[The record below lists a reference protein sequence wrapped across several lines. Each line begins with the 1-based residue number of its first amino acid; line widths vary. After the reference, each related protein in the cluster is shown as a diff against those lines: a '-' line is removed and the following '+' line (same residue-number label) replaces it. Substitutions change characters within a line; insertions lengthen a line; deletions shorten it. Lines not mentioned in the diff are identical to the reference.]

1 VPIVQEAPQPDL
13 GENPASN
20 PRAQIGD
27 NMPPLEERIGM
38 EFREAL
44 LSDRPDFI
52 TRMESAIAA
61 VDRGIVLDDKG
72 KLQLATESEEMLGK
86 AGDLE
91 KILRA
96 CDGYISD
103 THKMVKQP
111 YLEGG
116 RAVDAEK
123 NRLTGPVTDAR
134 SKLRDGMNAFMAK
147 REAERRAEEARVAA
161 EQRAAQ
167 EAADRAAREA
177 REAEEAAQKAARD
190 AKTEEEREAAR
201 LAAADAQAKAEEAIA
216 AAPLA
221 AAAPARTE
229 PIRSDAGATVSG
241 KTVWNSEVED
251 FTKAFKAVKS
261 NPKVQ
266 EAISTAIAGLV
277 RAGTRE
283 IPGVRIWSTVQAVAR

>member
-1 VPIVQEAPQPDL
+1 MPIVQEAPQPDL

-20 PRAQIGD
+20 PRAQIGG
-27 NMPPLEERIGM
+27 NEPPLEERIGM

-44 LSDRPDFI
+44 LSERPDFI
-52 TRMESAIAA
+52 ARMDSAISA
-61 VDRGIVLDDKG
+61 VDRAIVLNDEG
-72 KLQLATESEEMLGK
+72 RPQLVTEDEETLGR

-96 CDGYISD
+96 CDGHVSE
-103 THKMVKQP
+103 THKAVKQP
-111 YLEGG
+111 YLDGG

-123 NRLTGPVTDAR
+123 NRLTGTITTAR
-134 SKLRDGMNAFMAK
+134 AKLRDGMNTFMAK
-147 REAERRAEEARVAA
+147 REAERRAEAARIAA

-167 EAADRAAREA
+167 EKADRAAREA
-177 REAEEAAQKAARD
+177 REAEEAAQRAARD
-190 AKTEEEREAAR
+190 ATNEEEREAAR
-201 LAAADAQAKAEEAIA
+201 LKSVEAQERAEEAIA

-221 AAAPARTE
+221 AAAPARAE
-229 PIRSDAGATVSG
+229 PIRSDAGSTVSG
-241 KTVWNSEVED
+241 KTLWNSEVED
-251 FTKAFKAVKS
+251 FAKAFKAVKS

-266 EAISTAIAGLV
+266 EAVAAAIAGLV

>member
-1 VPIVQEAPQPDL
+1 MPIVQEAPKPSL
-13 GENPASN
+13 GENPASD
-20 PRAQIGD
+20 PRTAIGG
-27 NMPPLEERIGM
+27 NMPPIEERIGM

-44 LSDRPDFI
+44 LSERPEFI
-52 TRMESAIAA
+52 NRMESAIAA
-61 VDRGIVLDDKG
+61 VDRANVTD
-72 KLQLATESEEMLGK
+72 EETLGK

-96 CDGYISD
+96 CDGHISE
-103 THKMVKQP
+103 THKAVKQP
-111 YLEGG
+111 YLDGG
-116 RAVDAEK
+116 RAADAEK
-123 NRLTGPVTDAR
+123 NRLIAPISDAR
-134 SKLRDGMNAFMAK
+134 LKLKDRMNGFMAQ
-147 REAERRAEEARVAA
+147 REAERRAEQARIAA

-177 REAEEAAQKAARD
+177 HEAEEAAQRAAAAATND
-190 AKTEEEREAAR
+190 AEREAAR
-201 LAAADAQAKAEEAIA
+201 IAATEAQAKAEEAIA

-221 AAAPARTE
+221 AAAPARAE
-229 PIRSDAGATVSG
+229 PVRSDAGSTVSG

-251 FTKAFKAVKS
+251 FAKAFKAVRS

-266 EAISTAIAGLV
+266 EAVATAIAGLV

>member
-1 VPIVQEAPQPDL
+1 MPIVQEAPKPDL

-20 PRAQIGD
+20 PRAQMGD

-44 LSDRPDFI
+44 LSQRPDFI
-52 TRMESAIAA
+52 NRMESAIAA
-61 VDRGIVLDDKG
+61 VDRANVTDDE
-72 KLQLATESEEMLGK
+72 TLGK

-96 CDGYISD
+96 CDGHVSE
-103 THKMVKQP
+103 THKAVKQP
-111 YLEGG
+111 YLDGG
-116 RAVDAEK
+116 RAADAEK
-123 NRLTGPVTDAR
+123 NRLISPITEAR
-134 SKLRDGMNAFMAK
+134 SALRNRMNGFMAE
-147 REAERRAEEARVAA
+147 REAAIRAEQARVAA
-161 EQRAAQ
+161 AQRAAQ
-167 EAADRAAREA
+167 EEADRAARAA
-177 REAEEAAQKAARD
+177 REAEEVAQRAAREATND
-190 AKTEEEREAAR
+190 EDREAAR

-221 AAAPARTE
+221 AAAPARAE
-229 PIRSDAGATVSG
+229 PIRSDAGSTVSG

-251 FTKAFKAVKS
+251 FAKAFKAVKS

-266 EAISTAIAGLV
+266 EAINTAIAGLV

>member
-1 VPIVQEAPQPDL
+1 MPIVQEAPQPNL

-52 TRMESAIAA
+52 TRMETAIAA
-61 VDRGIVLDDKG
+61 VDRANVTD
-72 KLQLATESEEMLGK
+72 EETLGK

-161 EQRAAQ
+161 QQRAAQ
-167 EAADRAAREA
+167 EEADRAARA
-177 REAEEAAQKAARD
+177 SREAEEAAQKAARD
-190 AKTEEEREAAR
+190 ATTEEEREAAR
-201 LAAADAQAKAEEAIA
+201 LAAADAQAKAKEAIA

-251 FTKAFKAVKS
+251 YKKAFAAVS
-261 NPKVQ
+261 DDDKVR
-266 EAISTAIAGLV
+266 EAIDAAVARLV
-277 RAGTRE
+277 RAGKRE
-283 IPGVRIWSTVQAVAR
+283 IKGVRIWSTVQAVSR

>member
-1 VPIVQEAPQPDL
+1 VPIVQEAPKPDL
-13 GENPASN
+13 GENPASD
-20 PRAQIGD
+20 PRVQIGG
-27 NMPPLEERIGM
+27 NFPPLEERIGM
-38 EFREAL
+38 EFRESL

-52 TRMESAIAA
+52 TRMEAAITA
-61 VDRGIVLDDKG
+61 VDRAIVLDDKG
-72 KLQLATESEEMLGK
+72 KPQLVTEDEETLGK

-96 CDGYISD
+96 CDGHISE
-103 THKMVKQP
+103 THKTVKQP
-111 YLEGG
+111 YLDGG

-123 NRLTGPVTDAR
+123 NRLTGTITTAR

-147 REAERRAEEARVAA
+147 REAERRAEEASKAA

-167 EAADRAAREA
+167 EKADRAAREA
-177 REAEEAAQKAARD
+177 REAEEAAQRAARD
-190 AKTEEEREAAR
+190 ATNDEEREAAR

-221 AAAPARTE
+221 AAAPARAE
-229 PIRSDAGATVSG
+229 PIRSDAGSTVSG

-251 FTKAFKAVKS
+251 FAKAFKAVKS

-266 EAISTAIAGLV
+266 EAINTAIAGLV